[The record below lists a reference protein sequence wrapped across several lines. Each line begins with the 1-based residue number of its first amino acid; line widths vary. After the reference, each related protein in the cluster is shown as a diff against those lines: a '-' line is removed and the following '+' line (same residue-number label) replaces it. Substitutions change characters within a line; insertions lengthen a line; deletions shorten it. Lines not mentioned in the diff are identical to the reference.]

1 METIIRKSLL
11 YKSGL
16 GFYCINHVQGCRHGC
31 CYPCYAYLMART
43 HGRVKTCNEWSSPKL
58 VANSIELLKK
68 ELIHLKAKPDYI
80 HLCLTTDPFMNG
92 YPELADMSLNLIALI
107 NSHGIRCSVLTKGRL
122 PVELAGRER
131 FSADNLLGISLI
143 SLNEEF
149 RKQWEPETVS
159 FSERINALRSLHN
172 RGCHTLVHIEP
183 YPTPNIVRQNVEDI
197 LKSVEFAD
205 QIFFSGWNYNSLVKQ
220 YPHYK
225 EFYRSNASLVQ
236 RFCSEHDI
244 QCDLGV

>member
-31 CYPCYAYLMART
+31 RYPCYAYMMAHT
-43 HGRVKTCNEWSSPKL
+43 HGRVNTYNEWCSPKL
-58 VANSIELLKK
+58 VANSIELLEK
-68 ELIHLKAKPDYI
+68 ELGRMRVKPDYI

-92 YPELADMSLNLIALI
+92 YPEVSEMSLKLIALI

-122 PVELAGRER
+122 PVELSDRER
-131 FSADNLLGISLI
+131 FFADNLLGISLI

-149 RKQWEPETVS
+149 RKRWEPETVS
-159 FSERINALRSLHN
+159 FSERINALRSLHS

-183 YPTPNIVRQNVEDI
+183 YPTPNIVMQNIEDI

-205 QIFFSGWNYNSLVKQ
+205 QIFFSGWNYNPLVKQ
-220 YPHYK
+220 YLRYR
-225 EFYRSNASLVQ
+225 EFYRDNASLVQ
-236 RFCSEHDI
+236 RFCREHDI